1 MVAVMIIIRLTI
13 LGTRHWHL
21 INKHDDATSTSNA
34 YLLLDHS
41 QYSKLCAELNLLD
54 KSPLLLNPMFA
65 SEDGCLNYSRPSMT
79 DCFRHFQTDKTT
91 K

>member
-65 SEDGCLNYSRPSMT
+65 SEDGCLNYSR
-79 DCFRHFQTDKTT
+79 QTFSD
-91 K
+91 